1 MTTTTRRGFLELA
14 LKGFMV
20 VGAGSLMGF
29 SLNKLFANQTADW
42 AADWDLT
49 VVNQLVPGQSVDL
62 NHTLPKQ
69 VRPGGHFSVASG
81 ARLPEGMSLTREGV
95 LTVGLDVHGTVAG
108 VVFSYDEPNFVEG

>member
-14 LKGFMV
+14 LKGCV
-20 VGAGSLMGF
+20 VIGAGSLMGF
-29 SLNKLFANQTADW
+29 SLNKLFANQT
-42 AADWDLT
+42 ADWDLT

-81 ARLPEGMSLTREGV
+81 ARLPEGVSLTREGV
-95 LTVGLDVHGTVAG
+95 LTVGLDVRGTVSG